1 MQILDVAWGKVTAV
15 IVRNYFPKASI
26 SKEKQTQA
34 LLDAHDSFKDLQ
46 DQLGKLVVHAPKFL
60 PEGTTA
66 NDTVSVDNSV
76 NSTGLILTNDKILF
90 DVLDKKNVVTEEDT
104 AVDASNEIAYPR
116 SGDARQTCFYCET
129 MLFRD
134 NGECIRKP
142 NTWSYWKR
150 IISQPKINWYTKL
163 F

>member
-60 PEGTTA
+60 PPEGTTA
-66 NDTVSVDNSV
+66 NDTVSVDDSV

-142 NTWSYWKR
+142 NTWSY
-150 IISQPKINWYTKL
+150 
-163 F
+163 

>member
-46 DQLGKLVVHAPKFL
+46 DQLGKLAVHAPKFL